1 DAKLEKMKLWASD
14 LCSDAE
20 FLRRISLDLV
30 GLPPTLEQT
39 RAFLADPRDSQAK
52 RQAKVEEFLASS
64 GYVDHWTLKW
74 SDLLLNRRKYV
85 TEKGVWAF
93 RNWIRQSLAA
103 DKPYDQFVYDLM
115 TASGHSLESPAS
127 NYYRIAREPS
137 IVMENMTQVFLGIR
151 FNCNKCHDHPFERW
165 TQQQYYRLGAY
176 FTQVQ
181 LTRDP
186 ASGKQIIAGTAV
198 ERARPIYEIVK
209 DAPTGDMIHLRTG
222 KVAPPM
228 FPF

>member
-103 DKPYDQFVYDLM
+103 DKPYDKFVYDLM

-165 TQQQYYRLGAY
+165 TQQQYYELSAY
-176 FTQVQ
+176 FTQI
-181 LTRDP
+181 TRREDP
-186 ASGKQIIAGTAV
+186 KFKGRKTEATAV
-198 ERARPIYEIVK
+198 RGAVPLVEIIEDGK
-209 DAPTGDMIHLRTG
+209 SGEIKNERTG
-222 KVAPPM
+222 QNAVA
-228 FPF
+228 